1 MWGESVREEQIEWCL
16 SIKSLTAC
24 LGCCLSWFLFPLPT
38 CQTRPFSL
46 LLLLPPSLSLSICP
60 SLSLIGFSFFSP
72 PPTALLTDSAKVCE
86 NLLSKS
92 PFRTSLIKQR
102 QKSFHIN
109 DAVSGEGL
117 FMNNTN
123 YHLSLSVIFARGCEG
138 HVRFDI
144 KQNAH
149 NLSLP
154 SIWCKP
160 VHPSLP
166 PPPSFSLF
174 LISLFT
180 PFSCLREAD

>member
-1 MWGESVREEQIEWCL
+1 MWGESVREEQIERCL

-38 CQTRPFSL
+38 CQTQPFSL
-46 LLLLPPSLSLSICP
+46 VLPLPLSICP
-60 SLSLIGFSFFSP
+60 SLSHIAFFFSHSWQIQQKSP
-72 PPTALLTDSAKVCE
+72 
-86 NLLSKS
+86 NLASKS
-92 PFRTSLIKQR
+92 PFKTSLIKQR

-123 YHLSLSVIFARGCEG
+123 YHLSLSVIFAWGCEG

-160 VHPSLP
+160 VL

-180 PFSCLREAD
+180 PSLVCKKQIKINMRRWKM